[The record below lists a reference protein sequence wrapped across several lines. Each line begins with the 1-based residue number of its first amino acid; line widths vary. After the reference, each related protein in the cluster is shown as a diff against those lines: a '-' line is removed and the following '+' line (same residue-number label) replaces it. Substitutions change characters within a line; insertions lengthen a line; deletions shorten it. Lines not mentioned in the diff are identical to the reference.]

1 MGHTTQMFPSAP
13 QREAEMDA
21 DELFPAPPLGTQ
33 TDPTGINQV
42 NGIDFPASA
51 LLQPVTRD
59 QNSVRLHETI
69 LFLRQEMSTF

>member
-1 MGHTTQMFPSAP
+1 MGPTTQMFPSAP

-33 TDPTGINQV
+33 TDPKGINQV